1 MSVTMFPFTPGLS
14 RFSGNVSFGN
24 VTLGVVQKLED
35 HITREYLATS
45 NCLRTIVVFDNVSP
59 LVDDLYFDTLMQN
72 ISRTTFLDKL
82 NQSLR
87 DVHCR
92 TLSPSELIADQVLPQ
107 VINRIDY
114 ADLVQDTLTRSTKQ
128 TLTGELT
135 VNELETDILDAE
147 TINGMPLDKLRRV
160 LTRATML
167 DADPPIKIGSLR
179 VSGKISVSSIND
191 IDVYD
196 IYEEDMGT
204 VIFRENVSIGD
215 LTLTGLV
222 NGFDLSRVADD
233 AVRKT
238 DREVT
243 FTGRKVFENLTCDYL
258 NTRFV
263 NDHSVDD
270 ILNAEEEQTLKGP
283 VTVTGTS
290 HFSLRR
296 CLETSFMLSE

>member
-1 MSVTMFPFTPGLS
+1 MFPFTPDLS

-45 NCLRTIVVFDNVSP
+45 NCLRTVVVFDDVPP
-59 LVDDLYFDTLMQN
+59 LVDDLHFDTLMQN
-72 ISRTTFLDKL
+72 IPRAAFLDKL
-82 NQSLR
+82 NQSFR
-87 DVHCR
+87 DVHCW
-92 TLSPSELIADQVLPQ
+92 TLSPSELTADQVLPH

-114 ADLVQDTLTRSTKQ
+114 ADLVQGTLTASTKQ
-128 TLTGELT
+128 ILTGELT
-135 VNELETDILDAE
+135 ADELETEILDAE
-147 TINGMPLDKLRRV
+147 TINGMPLDELRRV
-160 LTRATML
+160 LTRATLL
-167 DADPPIKIGSLR
+167 DADLPIKIGSLR
-179 VSGKISVSSIND
+179 VSGEISVSSING
-191 IDVYD
+191 IDVHD
-196 IYEEDMGT
+196 IYEEDSMGT
-204 VIFRENVSIGD
+204 VIFRENVSIDD

-238 DREVT
+238 DRDVT
-243 FTGRKVFENLTCDYL
+243 FTGRKVFEKLTCDYL
-258 NTRFV
+258 DTRFV

-270 ILNAEEEQTLKGP
+270 ILNTEEEQTLKGP

>member
-1 MSVTMFPFTPGLS
+1 LS
-14 RFSGNVSFGN
+14 KFSGNVSFGN

-45 NCLRTIVVFDNVSP
+45 NCLRTIVVFDSVPP
-59 LVDDLYFDTLMQN
+59 LVDDLHFDTLMQN
-72 ISRTTFLDKL
+72 IPQAAFLDKL

-87 DVHCR
+87 DVHCWA
-92 TLSPSELIADQVLPQ
+92 LSPSELTADQVLPY

-114 ADLVQDTLTRSTKQ
+114 TDLVQRTLTTSTKQ

-135 VNELETDILDAE
+135 ADNLETEILDAE
-147 TINGMPLDKLRRV
+147 TINGMPMDELRRL
-160 LTRATML
+160 LTRATLL
-167 DADPPIKIGSLR
+167 DANSPIKIESLR
-179 VSGKISVSSIND
+179 VSGEISVSSINGV
-191 IDVYD
+191 DVHD
-196 IYEEDMGT
+196 IYEEDSMET

-215 LTLTGLV
+215 LTVTGLV
-222 NGFDLSRVADD
+222 NGFDLSQVADD

-238 DREVT
+238 DRNVT

-258 NTRFV
+258 ETRFV

-283 VTVTGTS
+283 VIVTGTS

-296 CLETSFMLSE
+296 CLALFMLSE